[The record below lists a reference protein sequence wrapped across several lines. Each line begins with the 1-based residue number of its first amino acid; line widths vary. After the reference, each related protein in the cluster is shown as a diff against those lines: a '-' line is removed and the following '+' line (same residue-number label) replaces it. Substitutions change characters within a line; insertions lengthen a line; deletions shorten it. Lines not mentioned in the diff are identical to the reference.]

1 MADSTELISVSAVVP
16 TRDRFLALQK
26 TLESL
31 AGQSTQ
37 PLEIIVIDAS
47 KDSETKLLCKRG
59 IPGLQS
65 QIKWAAAEVPGA
77 AAQRNQGAA
86 LAAQSFIWFFDDDI
100 VFEPQCVERLWYA
113 LQSDPQLGGVNAMIT
128 NQNYGKPGAISRFM
142 FRVMN
147 GKREPTYAGRV
158 IGPAI
163 NLLPEDREDLPEV
176 VPVEWLNTTCTIY
189 RREALPDPP
198 FRAEFTGY
206 SLMEDLAL
214 SLEVARNWKLANA
227 RTARIVHESQPA
239 DYKSDECSRSCMEL
253 VNRHFIMTRIMGR
266 RGLVDYAKLLLWE
279 LFSIASAGA
288 DHSRR
293 KMLLYILRGKWRAV
307 RQIASGGGSQAPR
320 AKSREQGAGSK
331 GRRA

>member
-1 MADSTELISVSAVVP
+1 MPNLVPISTVVA
-16 TRDRFLALQK
+16 TQNRATLFKR

-31 AGQSTQ
+31 AGQSAQ

-47 KDSETKLLCKRG
+47 NDSATKQLCQSM
-59 IPGLQS
+59 IPDLQS
-65 QIKWAAAEVPGA
+65 QIKWVAADVSGA
-77 AAQRNQGAA
+77 APQRNQGAA
-86 LAAQSFIWFFDDDI
+86 MAAKPFICFFDDDI
-100 VFEPQCVERLWYA
+100 LFEPDCISRLWRA
-113 LQSDPQLGGVNAMIT
+113 IQPDKNLGGVNAMIV
-128 NQNYGKPGAISRFM
+128 NQRYYPPGLMSRTM
-142 FRVMN
+142 FTLLN
-147 GKREPTYAGRV
+147 GRREKTFAGRV

-163 NLLPEDREDLPEV
+163 NLLPEDRGDLPEV

-214 SLEVARNWKLANA
+214 SLEVARKWKLANA

-239 DYKSDECSRSCMEL
+239 DYKSDERLRSCMEL
-253 VNRHFIMTRIMGR
+253 VNRHFIMTRIMER
-266 RGLVDYAKLLLWE
+266 RGLVDYAKLALWE
-279 LFSIASAGA
+279 LFSIASAAA
-288 DHSRR
+288 DHNRR